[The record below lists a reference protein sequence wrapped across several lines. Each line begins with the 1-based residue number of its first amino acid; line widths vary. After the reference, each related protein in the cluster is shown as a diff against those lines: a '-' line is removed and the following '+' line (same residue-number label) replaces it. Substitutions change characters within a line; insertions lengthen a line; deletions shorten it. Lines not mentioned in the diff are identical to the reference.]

1 MLMKL
6 KNMKVLD
13 DDILMRF
20 LIDTFDEIT
29 NNASVEKIL
38 EEVSKEKS
46 ELKLFESKELSLR
59 FINSCKRNITNWKM
73 MSLSLLDDTIALN
86 TELFDDKVGSN
97 EAAKMSACKRHVL
110 RFEQD
115 TFERRQPDRNIR

>member
-1 MLMKL
+1 MKL

-13 DDILMRF
+13 DDIMMRF

-29 NNASVEKIL
+29 NNASVDKIL
-38 EEVSKEKS
+38 EDVSKEKS

-86 TELFDDKVGSN
+86 TELFDDKV
-97 EAAKMSACKRHVL
+97 VYY
-110 RFEQD
+110 
-115 TFERRQPDRNIR
+115 